1 MRELLEK
8 QEEIE
13 LQRSLV
19 NMMIEDGNE
28 IQDEEFIRAN
38 RKLDQL
44 IEEYIELESRI
55 DARNLEWIE

>member
-1 MRELLEK
+1 MFKRQ

>member
-55 DARNLEWIE
+55 NARNLEWIE